1 LQGSLGEDGMGLRNK
16 VIGLGFAVFR
26 TTRLHRLARSIAGGQ
41 GVALMFHHVRPWRP
55 STPGFHPN
63 RLLEITPDFFEATL
77 ATVRRFGF
85 EFVSM
90 DEALRRL
97 ADGGPPFAA
106 VTFDDGYRDLAEFA
120 LPTLERY
127 GAPFTAYVA
136 TGFASRTA
144 EPWWIALE
152 EAIRKLD
159 RIDLAGR
166 GPAMS
171 ALARTSEEKAAAFNQ
186 IYWML
191 RAGPEDRLHDVVRD
205 LSRQAGVDG
214 IALVDRLCM
223 NWREIATLAGH
234 PLATIGAHTVRHLML
249 SKWSD
254 DIVRAEMAT
263 SKIEIERHTGRGVR
277 HFAYPVGD
285 RTSAGPREFALA
297 RELGFASAVTT
308 RPGMLFRDHAAH
320 PTALPRLS
328 VNGEWQNVGDLEV
341 LLSGAPF
348 LLWNQGRRLNVA

>member
-1 LQGSLGEDGMGLRNK
+1 MGLRNK

-41 GVALMFHHVRPWRP
+41 GVALTFHHVRPWRP
-55 STPGFHPN
+55 ATPGFHPN
-63 RLLEITPDFFEATL
+63 RLLEITPSFFETTL
-77 ATVRRFGF
+77 ATVRRLGF
-85 EFVSM
+85 EFLSM

-97 ADGGPPFAA
+97 AEGGPPFAT
-106 VTFDDGYRDLAEFA
+106 VTFDDGYRDLVEFA
-120 LPTLERY
+120 LPALERY
-127 GAPFTAYVA
+127 EAPFTAYVA

-144 EPWWIALE
+144 ELWWIELE
-152 EAIRKLD
+152 EAIRNLD
-159 RIDLAGR
+159 RVDLAGQ
-166 GPAMS
+166 GA
-171 ALARTSEEKAAAFNQ
+171 ANAVLARTPEEKSAAFNQ
-186 IYWML
+186 VYWLL
-191 RAGPEDRLHDVVRD
+191 RAGPEERLRGAVRD

-214 IALVDRLCM
+214 TALVDRLCM
-223 NWREIATLAGH
+223 DWTEIATLARH

-249 SKWSD
+249 SKWPD
-254 DIVRAEMAT
+254 DVVRAEMAT
-263 SKIEIERHTGRGVR
+263 SKAEIERRIGRSVR

-285 RTSAGPREFALA
+285 RASAGTREFALA

-308 RPGMLFRDHAAH
+308 RPGMLFREHGAH

-348 LLWNQGRRLNVA
+348 LVWNQGRRLNVA

>member
-1 LQGSLGEDGMGLRNK
+1 MGLRNK

-41 GVALMFHHVRPWRP
+41 GVALTFHHVRPWR
-55 STPGFHPN
+55 SETPGFHPN
-63 RLLEITPDFFEATL
+63 RLLEITPSFFETTL
-77 ATVRRFGF
+77 ATARRLGF
-85 EFVSM
+85 ELVSI

-97 ADGGPPFAA
+97 AEGGAPFAT
-106 VTFDDGYRDLAEFA
+106 VTFDDGYRDLVEFA
-120 LPTLERY
+120 LPVLERY
-127 GAPFTAYVA
+127 EAPFTAYVA

-144 EPWWIALE
+144 PLWWLE
-152 EAIRKLD
+152 LEAAIRKLE
-159 RIDLAGR
+159 RVNIFAGE
-166 GPAMS
+166 GAGV
-171 ALARTSEEKAAAFNQ
+171 ATLARTPEEKATAFNQ

-191 RAGPEDRLHDVVRD
+191 RAGPEGRLHEVVRD

-214 IALVDRLCM
+214 AALVERLCLD
-223 NWREIATLAGH
+223 WGGIAALARH

-249 SKWSD
+249 AKWPD
-254 DIVRAEMAT
+254 EIAREEMAA
-263 SKIEIERHTGRGVR
+263 SKAEIERRIGRPVR

-285 RTSAGPREFALA
+285 RSSAGAREFAMA

-328 VNGEWQNVGDLEV
+328 VNGEWQNVADLEV

-348 LLWNQGRRLNVA
+348 LVWNQGRRLNIA